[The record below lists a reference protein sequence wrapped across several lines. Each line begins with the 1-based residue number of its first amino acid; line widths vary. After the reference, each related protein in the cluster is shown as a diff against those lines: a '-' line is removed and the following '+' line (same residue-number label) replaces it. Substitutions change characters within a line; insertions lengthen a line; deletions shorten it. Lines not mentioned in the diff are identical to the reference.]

1 MSLLA
6 TPELVARGPVTRS
19 KAIRSPGAVASID
32 TLLTQYLN
40 AYWLRPE
47 NAFWTV
53 LRSRAWAREAVTSR
67 SLDLS
72 CGDGVFSFI
81 HCGGQLGIGFDT
93 FQVVDQSDRVSRE
106 NSDMFDRAVDVNW
119 RPEIVVRPE
128 GIIDVGTD
136 LKWALLSKAAALE
149 FYGALIRH
157 NNEAPLPF
165 ENATFD
171 HVYCNAV
178 KWVRNAAGL
187 LREIAR
193 VTRPGGRIVL
203 HCKLDS
209 MKRYTLR
216 GFERQLGEPLLAL
229 LERGR
234 FATWPSLASRSEW
247 ERRFERA
254 GLTIVD
260 ELPIATRTH
269 AHIWDIGLRPI
280 APLLVRMANSL
291 TAVNRAAIK
300 RDWIELFKTLLR
312 PLCSSDFDVF
322 ARNSTPAEMQYV
334 LTRAE

>member
-1 MSLLA
+1 MSLLIA
-6 TPELVARGPVTRS
+6 HEPVVHAEPRRQS
-19 KAIRSPGAVASID
+19 AVAPSID
-32 TLLTQYLN
+32 TLLAQYLN

-53 LRSRAWAREAVTSR
+53 LRSRAWAREPIHAR

-81 HCGGQLGIGFDT
+81 HCGGQFGIGFDT
-93 FQVVDQSDRVSRE
+93 FQVVDQSDKVSRE
-106 NSDMFDRAVDVNW
+106 NADMFDRAVDANW

-128 GIIDVGTD
+128 GLIDVGTD
-136 LKWALLSKAAALE
+136 LKWSSLSKAAALD
-149 FYGALIRH
+149 FYGGLIRH
-157 NNEAPLPF
+157 NSEAPLPF
-165 ENATFD
+165 EDATFS
-171 HVYCNAV
+171 HVYCNSV

-193 VTRPGGRIVL
+193 VTQPGGRIVL

-216 GFERQLGEPLLAL
+216 GFERSLGEPVLAL
-229 LERGR
+229 IERGR
-234 FATWPSLASRSEW
+234 FATWPSLASRREW

-254 GLTIVD
+254 GLEIAD

-291 TAVNRAAIK
+291 TPANRSAIK
-300 RDWIELFKTLLR
+300 RDWIELFKTLIR

-322 ARNSTPAEMQYV
+322 SRNSSPAEMQYV
-334 LTRAE
+334 LTRAR